1 MAYQPVLGPII
12 GHVSEFSTGSTPI
25 TLASVGV
32 FYVVT
37 ALRLVTPAPT
47 GIFTIPL
54 LDSSLM
60 TASKKSVEFRVLFNA
75 TVSGDP
81 LVYTQLD
88 PASVLEGAVGNGTQV
103 ATGGIKGGTGRF
115 VVGESESALVAVSRL
130 SPLAA
135 PFPAGAVA
143 YLVAS
148 PNSNNAS
155 VYGSTSQNEIEID
168 ENGDPLERG
177 VQLGS

>member
-12 GHVSEFSTGSTPI
+12 GHMSEFSTGSTPV
-25 TLASVGV
+25 TLASVGT
-32 FYVVT
+32 FYVVI
-37 ALRLVTPAPT
+37 ALRLITPPPT

-54 LDSSLM
+54 ADSTLM
-60 TASKKSVEFRVLFNA
+60 TASKKSVEFRVLFDA

-81 LVYTQLD
+81 FVYEQLD
-88 PASVLEGAVGNGTQV
+88 PLSVLEGAVGNGTQV
-103 ATGGIKGGTGRF
+103 ATGGFGGGSRRY
-115 VVGESESALVAVSRL
+115 VAGESEASLVAGSTL

-135 PFPAGAVA
+135 PFPSGSVA

-155 VYGSTSQNEIEID
+155 VYGQS
-168 ENGDPLERG
+168 ERD
-177 VQLGS
+177 